1 MSSLKSC
8 LILVLPIQIYSPNHI
23 IFLGHRES
31 SARDVVGT
39 NEKQG
44 TAGFVGKL
52 RKMSNVMHNRRP
64 SVNSSVGK
72 LSIAPKRLES
82 IMDENETAKRRS
94 RSISEVIDV
103 DRPDSC
109 EVDLDFEVARL

>member
-1 MSSLKSC
+1 MC
-8 LILVLPIQIYSPNHI
+8 
-23 IFLGHRES
+23 HRES

-39 NEKQG
+39 NEKQS

-52 RKMSNVMHNRRP
+52 RKMSNVIQNRRP

-82 IMDENETAKRRS
+82 ILDENETTKSRS

>member
-1 MSSLKSC
+1 MSMFHCANS
-8 LILVLPIQIYSPNHI
+8 

-52 RKMSNVMHNRRP
+52 RKMSNVIQNRRP